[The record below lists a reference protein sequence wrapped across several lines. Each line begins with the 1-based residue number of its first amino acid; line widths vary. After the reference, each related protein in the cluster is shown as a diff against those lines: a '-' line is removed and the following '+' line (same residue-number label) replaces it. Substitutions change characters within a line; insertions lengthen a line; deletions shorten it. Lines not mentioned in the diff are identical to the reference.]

1 MSRFRASPRD
11 VIARRDPPLSACGIF
26 ANFVCP
32 SSEILKLNPMDN
44 DEQSATKKVWSKPVL
59 KAWNK
64 PEIRDQSIRSLTE
77 SKPNVWPS
85 EASPGTGS

>member
-1 MSRFRASPRD
+1 MNPIDSDDQP
-11 VIARRDPPLSACGIF
+11 VAR
-26 ANFVCP
+26 
-32 SSEILKLNPMDN
+32 
-44 DEQSATKKVWSKPVL
+44 KVWNKPAM

>member
-1 MSRFRASPRD
+1 M
-11 VIARRDPPLSACGIF
+11 
-26 ANFVCP
+26 
-32 SSEILKLNPMDN
+32 NPMDD
-44 DEQSATKKVWSKPVL
+44 DEQPLARKTWNKPAM

-64 PEIRDQSIRSLTE
+64 PQIRDQSIRSLTE